1 MTTRKLNRPAP
12 TVAALLGRLARLG
25 RTGRYRHGLNPV
37 QADALGYIAVANR
50 YSRNPSALAD
60 FLGSTRGT
68 ISQTLISLQRKGLI
82 AKQPDSRDKRSVALA
97 LTREGQNL
105 VESGRETPV
114 ETAVRG
120 LSDTSQA
127 ELAGL
132 LAEVLAMAQRRNGFR
147 TFGMC
152 ATCVHFQPDASG
164 KVAGGPHR
172 CGLTHEPLSDPDS
185 LLICREHTTP
195 KAA

>member
-1 MTTRKLNRPAP
+1 MPARKPASP
-12 TVAALLGRLARLG
+12 VPKIAALLERLARLG
-25 RTGRYRHGLNPV
+25 RAGRFRNGLNPA
-37 QADALGYIAVANR
+37 QGDALNYLAVANR

-68 ISQTLISLQRKGLI
+68 VSQTLIALERKGLI
-82 AKQPDSRDKRSVALA
+82 ARRTDPRDRRAIALE
-97 LTREGQNL
+97 LTREGRAL
-105 VESGRETPV
+105 LESGD
-114 ETAVRG
+114 ETAVERAARG
-120 LSDTSQA
+120 ISGANQA
-127 ELAGL
+127 VLAGL
-132 LAEVLAMAQRRNGFR
+132 LAEVLAEAQRQNAFR

-152 ATCVHFQPDASG
+152 GTCIHFQRDGSG

-172 CGLTHEPLSDPDS
+172 CGLTSEALSDSDS

>member
-1 MTTRKLNRPAP
+1 VSVRKPASPAP
-12 TVAALLGRLARLG
+12 KIAALFERLARLG
-25 RTGRYRHGLNPV
+25 RTGRFRNGLNPA
-37 QADALGYIAVANR
+37 QGDALNYLAVANR

-68 ISQTLISLQRKGLI
+68 VSQTLIALERKGLI
-82 AKQPDSRDKRSVALA
+82 ARRTDSRDGRAVALE
-97 LTREGQNL
+97 LTREGRAL
-105 VESGRETPV
+105 IESGDESTV
-114 ETAVRG
+114 EGAVRG
-120 LSDTSQA
+120 ISCANQA
-127 ELAGL
+127 ILAGL
-132 LAEVLAMAQRRNGFR
+132 LAEVLAEAQRQNAFR

-152 ATCVHFQPDASG
+152 STCIHFQRDGSG

-172 CGLTHEPLSDPDS
+172 CGLTSEALSDSDS